1 MTVGLHHFA
10 DDMPDE
16 PCNKSYDHLNDHN
29 DEPQDAHHQVE
40 YHLLISE
47 RIAEKHSSLSSTQGQ
62 NFTPGR
68 KIHVK
73 AVRVFISNKYKTFV
87 SNDFF
92 PG

>member
-29 DEPQDAHHQVE
+29 DEPQDTHHQVK

-47 RIAEKHSSLSSTQGQ
+47 RIAEKHSSIPFPSTGSEFHPGTKNPRESSES
-62 NFTPGR
+62 F
-68 KIHVK
+68 HLE
-73 AVRVFISNKYKTFV
+73 
-87 SNDFF
+87 
-92 PG
+92 